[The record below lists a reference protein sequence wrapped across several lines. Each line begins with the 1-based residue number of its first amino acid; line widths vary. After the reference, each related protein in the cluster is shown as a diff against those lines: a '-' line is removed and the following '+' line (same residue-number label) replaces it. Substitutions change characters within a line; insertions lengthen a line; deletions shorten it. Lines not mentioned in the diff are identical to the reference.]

1 MAKDNYDAVIIGGG
15 HNGLVCSFYLA
26 KAGLKVKV
34 LERRN
39 IVGGA
44 AVTEE
49 FHPGFRNSTASY
61 TVSLLNP
68 EVIKDMRLKENGLEI
83 VKRPISNFLPVDD
96 NNFLKVGGSIEKT
109 QMQFRKFSNHD
120 AEILPEY
127 YRRIEN
133 VADVLRDLT
142 TKTPLNLKG
151 GYINIAKT
159 IFDLAPIARK
169 TNELQEDL
177 FNLFTK
183 SAKDFLD
190 SWFENDHIKAC
201 FGFDS
206 IVGNY
211 ASPETPGSAYVL
223 LHHVFGEVDGEKGAW
238 GHALGGM
245 GSITNIMK
253 TVCEENGV
261 DISTKTSVSR
271 VLIENNK
278 ATGVKIDDG
287 SVIYSDKVVSNLN
300 PKLLFSKLVN
310 EEDVDKEYLRK
321 ILNYKCGSGTFRMN
335 VALSELPDFNCLS
348 GKDVCEHHKSGI
360 VIAPSLTYMDKAF
373 TDAKQYGWSKNP
385 IVEMLIPST
394 VDSSLAPKGK
404 HVASLFCQ
412 QFAPTLPDN
421 RSWHDE
427 KDNAANTI
435 IETVNRFA
443 PNFKDSIL
451 GMSILSPLDLEE
463 KLGLVGGDIMH
474 GVMSLDQMWAARPVF
489 NYGDYKTPVKDLF
502 ICGSGTHPGGGVTGL
517 PGKNSSREILKT

>member
-1 MAKDNYDAVIIGGG
+1 MGKDFFDAVIVGGG
-15 HNGLVCSFYLA
+15 HNGLVCSYYLA
-26 KAGLKVKV
+26 KAGLKVKI

-49 FHPGFRNSTASY
+49 FHPGFKNSTASY

-68 EVIKDMRLKENGLEI
+68 DVIKDMHLKENGLEI
-83 VKRPISNFLPVDD
+83 IKRPISNFLPVNDKD
-96 NNFLKVGGSIEKT
+96 YIKVGGSLEET
-109 QMQFRKFSNHD
+109 QKEFRKFSNHD
-120 AEILPEY
+120 ANVLPEY

-151 GYINIAKT
+151 GYLNIAKT
-159 IFDLAPIARK
+159 VFDLVPIARK

-223 LHHVFGEVDGEKGAW
+223 LHHVFGEIDGEKGAW

-245 GSITNIMK
+245 GSITQIMR
-253 TVCEENGV
+253 TVCEEIGV
-261 DISTKTSVSR
+261 DISTNASVKNIIVEDS
-271 VLIENNK
+271 VAK
-278 ATGVKIDDG
+278 GVILDDG
-287 SVIYSDKVVSNLN
+287 SKIMSNKVISNLN
-300 PKLLFSKLVN
+300 PKLLFSNLIN
-310 EEDVDKEYLRK
+310 HDDVDKEYLRK

-335 VALSELPDFNCLS
+335 VALSELPNFNCLP
-348 GKDVCEHHKSGI
+348 GKEISEHHKSGI
-360 VIAPSLTYMDKAF
+360 IIAPTLTYMDEAF
-373 TDAKQYGWSKNP
+373 TDAKKHGWSKNP

-394 VDSSLAPKGK
+394 VDQSLAPEGK

-412 QFAPTLPDN
+412 QFAPKLPMN
-421 RSWHDE
+421 KSWHDE
-427 KDNAANTI
+427 KTNAAETI
-435 IETVNRFA
+435 IDTVNKYA
-443 PNFKDSIL
+443 PNFKKSII
-451 GMSILSPLDLEE
+451 GSSILSPLDLEE
-463 KLGLVGGDIMH
+463 KLGLLGGDIMH
-474 GVMSLDQMWAARPVF
+474 GVMTLDQMWAARPVF
-489 NYGDYKTPVKDLF
+489 NYGDYKTPIKNLF
-502 ICGSGTHPGGGVTGL
+502 ICGSGSHPGGGVTGL
-517 PGKNSSREILKT
+517 PGKNSSREILKS

>member
-83 VKRPISNFLPVDD
+83 VKRPISNFLPIDD
-96 NNFLKVGGSIEKT
+96 NNFLKVGGSVEKT
-109 QMQFRKFSNHD
+109 QKQFSKFSNHD

-245 GSITNIMK
+245 GSITKIMK

-261 DISTKTSVSR
+261 DISTKTSVSK

-287 SVIYSDKVVSNLN
+287 SVIHSDKVISNLN

-310 EEDVDKEYLRK
+310 NEDVDKDYLRK

-360 VIAPSLTYMDKAF
+360 IIAPSLTYMDKAF

>member
-211 ASPETPGSAYVL
+211 ASPETPGSAYIL

-245 GSITNIMK
+245 GSITKIMK

-261 DISTKTSVSR
+261 DISTKTSVSK

>member
-83 VKRPISNFLPVDD
+83 VKRPISNFLPIDD

-190 SWFENDHIKAC
+190 GWFENDHIKAC

-245 GSITNIMK
+245 GSITKIME

-261 DISTKTSVSR
+261 DISTKTSVSK

-278 ATGVKIDDG
+278 AIGVKIDDG
-287 SVIYSDKVVSNLN
+287 SVIHSDKVISNLN

-310 EEDVDKEYLRK
+310 NEDVDKDYLRK

-360 VIAPSLTYMDKAF
+360 IIAPSLTYMDKAF

>member
-1 MAKDNYDAVIIGGG
+1 MVKGKYDAVIIGGG

-261 DISTKTSVSR
+261 DISTKTSVSK

>member
-245 GSITNIMK
+245 GSITKIMK

-261 DISTKTSVSR
+261 DISTKTSVSK

-287 SVIYSDKVVSNLN
+287 SVIHSDKVISNLN

-310 EEDVDKEYLRK
+310 NEDVDKDYLRK